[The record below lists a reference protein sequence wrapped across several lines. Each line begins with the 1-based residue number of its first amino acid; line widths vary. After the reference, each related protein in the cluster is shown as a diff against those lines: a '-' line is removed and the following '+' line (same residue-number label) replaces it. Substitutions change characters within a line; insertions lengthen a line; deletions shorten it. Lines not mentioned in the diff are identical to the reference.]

1 MEALGKWSLV
11 DFPEH
16 GGSLEDYK
24 AYVTKTLEARC
35 LERWRMQ
42 AARHTTPV
50 RYLDI
55 ARGPSAVQRNALQAG
70 LSWTDL
76 GRMRAWARCRAQAR
90 VLTKGKRKRA
100 KCLFCEWIGPWQED
114 YAHVCS
120 ECPAF
125 AQWRQD
131 VVDAAPT
138 SWLASRPDPRVWWA
152 VLQAVPGARHF
163 PAAVALAAEVE
174 ARAAALGKAE
184 DTVAAQ
190 A

>member
-1 MEALGKWSLV
+1 MSGALAHAGRQAYHPRQILRHHQGPQCRAEEGAPGW
-11 DFPEH
+11 PE
-16 GGSLEDYK
+16 
-24 AYVTKTLEARC
+24 
-35 LERWRMQ
+35 
-42 AARHTTPV
+42 
-50 RYLDI
+50 LD
-55 ARGPSAVQRNALQAG
+55 GPRPDAG
-70 LSWTDL
+70 LGS
-76 GRMRAWARCRAQAR
+76 G
-90 VLTKGKRKRA
+90 KRA
-100 KCLFCEWIGPWQED
+100 KCLFCEWIGPWQEG
-114 YAHVCS
+114 YVHVCS

-125 AQWRQD
+125 AQLRQD